1 MRVMPNSRKVAIF
14 SDIHLGVHMNSPA
27 WHEVSQNW
35 AKWYVADLQD
45 KNIEE
50 VIFCGD
56 FFHNRNEITVNTLH
70 QAGELLDLFKDL
82 KIYMIAG
89 NHDSF
94 YKNNC
99 SVNSIRIFSGRKNI
113 EVIDKPTS
121 IQFFGKECFFAPW
134 GTAVETIPESDVI
147 FGHFE
152 IESFKMNSYKICDHG
167 FKSGDLLGKAS
178 LIVSGHFHH
187 REERKYSKGTILYV
201 GSPFELDF
209 GDEGTTKGYY
219 ILDFNDLTYQ
229 FYENTLS
236 PRHIKINLSD
246 LIKIKDFHNKGKEVF
261 GNNIVKLVVDKT
273 ISANDLDRLS
283 TKIGTLKP
291 HSYVIDNAIN
301 FDLFGAANQ
310 EEIDLSGV
318 DIPRAINE
326 FINLLD
332 IQNKQDITEYTIS
345 LYNHCK

>member
-1 MRVMPNSRKVAIF
+1 MKVMPKLSKLALF
-14 SDIHLGVHMNSPA
+14 SDLHLGVHMNSPA
-27 WHEVSQNW
+27 WHEVSYNW
-35 AKWYVADLQD
+35 AKWYTKELSSN
-45 KNIEE
+45 NIEE
-50 VIFCGD
+50 VVFCGD

-70 QAGELLDLFKDL
+70 QAGELLDLFKDV
-82 KIYMIAG
+82 KIYMLAG

-113 EVIDKPTS
+113 EVIDKPTT
-121 IQFFGKECFFAPW
+121 IQFNGKECFFAPW
-134 GTAVETIPESDVI
+134 GTSVSDIPESDIV

-152 IESFKMNSYKICDHG
+152 IESFKMNTYKICDHG
-167 FKSGDLLGKAS
+167 FKSADLLDKTN
-178 LIVSGHFHH
+178 LVISGHFHH

-209 GDEGTTKGYY
+209 GDEGTTKGFYV
-219 ILDFNDLTYQ
+219 LDLDTLSYKFH
-229 FYENTLS
+229 ENIHS
-236 PRHIKINLSD
+236 PRHIKVNLSD
-246 LIKIKDFHNKGKEVF
+246 LIKIKDFTTKGKELF
-261 GNNIVKLVVDKT
+261 SNNIVKLVVDKT
-273 ISANDLDRLS
+273 VSSNDLDRLT

-301 FDLFGAANQ
+301 FDMFGAANQ

-326 FINLLD
+326 FINMLD
-332 IQNKQDITEYTIS
+332 IQNKQDVVEYTVS

>member
-99 SVNSIRIFSGRKNI
+99 SVNSIRIFSVGRFMVWI
-113 EVIDKPTS
+113 
-121 IQFFGKECFFAPW
+121 
-134 GTAVETIPESDVI
+134 
-147 FGHFE
+147 
-152 IESFKMNSYKICDHG
+152 
-167 FKSGDLLGKAS
+167 
-178 LIVSGHFHH
+178 
-187 REERKYSKGTILYV
+187 
-201 GSPFELDF
+201 
-209 GDEGTTKGYY
+209 
-219 ILDFNDLTYQ
+219 
-229 FYENTLS
+229 
-236 PRHIKINLSD
+236 
-246 LIKIKDFHNKGKEVF
+246 
-261 GNNIVKLVVDKT
+261 
-273 ISANDLDRLS
+273 
-283 TKIGTLKP
+283 
-291 HSYVIDNAIN
+291 
-301 FDLFGAANQ
+301 
-310 EEIDLSGV
+310 
-318 DIPRAINE
+318 
-326 FINLLD
+326 
-332 IQNKQDITEYTIS
+332 
-345 LYNHCK
+345 